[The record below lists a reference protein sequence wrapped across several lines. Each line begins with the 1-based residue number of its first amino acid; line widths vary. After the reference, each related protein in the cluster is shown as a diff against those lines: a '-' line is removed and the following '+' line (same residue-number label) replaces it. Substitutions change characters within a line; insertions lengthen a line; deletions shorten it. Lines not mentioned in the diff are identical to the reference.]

1 MPVSIKSVR
10 FRVTIY
16 YELGRRWEAII
27 QFSFCNNEDVN
38 VTCNDCY

>member
-16 YELGRRWEAII
+16 YELGSWEAII